1 MTVPMVAA
9 SAIGATLLLCGGA
22 GSYHII
28 DHLLTPSS
36 AVEATEG
43 SDESPVPSDGGGTK
57 PTVQAS
63 DADGKEPQAS
73 DGGGEQPTVKPTPES
88 TNESHSAN
96 GATSDVAPSE
106 DSPGKNPSPVP
117 GETSNEQAAHDEGSD
132 EKSDAP
138 LKPSASDKII
148 IVTDTDT
155 LSGISEREGVSVQH
169 LAEINHIENV
179 DLIYTGQSLRIPQ
192 FE

>member
-1 MTVPMVAA
+1 MVAA

-36 AVEATEG
+36 AATVASESG
-43 SDESPVPSDGGGTK
+43 EESPVPSDGGGTK

-63 DADGKEPQAS
+63 DAGGKEPQAS
-73 DGGGEQPTVKPTPES
+73 EGGGEQSTVKPTPES
-88 TNESHSAN
+88 TDGPHSVN

-106 DSPGKNPSPVP
+106 NPSQTKPSPGT
-117 GETSNEQAAHDEGSD
+117 GETPDEGSNHDEGSD
-132 EKSDAP
+132 GESDGP

>member
-1 MTVPMVAA
+1 MVAA

-28 DHLLTPSS
+28 DHLLSPSS
-36 AVEATEG
+36 ASETVTGG
-43 SDESPVPSDGGGTK
+43 SESSVPSDGGGNDSKPMAK
-57 PTVQAS
+57 PTI
-63 DADGKEPQAS
+63 QAS
-73 DGGGEQPTVKPTPES
+73 DGGGAEATQTPTSESKPTEEASPQ
-88 TNESHSAN
+88 
-96 GATSDVAPSE
+96 VAPSKE
-106 DSPGKNPSPVP
+106 APSQINPSPGT
-117 GETSNEQAAHDEGSD
+117 GETSNEGTAHNGGSGR
-132 EKSDAP
+132 ESDAP

-179 DLIYTGQSLRIPQ
+179 NLIYTGQSLRIPQ
-192 FE
+192 FD

>member
-1 MTVPMVAA
+1 MVAA

-36 AVEATEG
+36 AATVASEG
-43 SDESPVPSDGGGTK
+43 GEESPVPSDEGGAK

-63 DADGKEPQAS
+63 DAGGKEPQTS
-73 DGGGEQPTVKPTPES
+73 DGGGETPATKPTAES
-88 TNESHSAN
+88 TDGPHSAN

-192 FE
+192 FD